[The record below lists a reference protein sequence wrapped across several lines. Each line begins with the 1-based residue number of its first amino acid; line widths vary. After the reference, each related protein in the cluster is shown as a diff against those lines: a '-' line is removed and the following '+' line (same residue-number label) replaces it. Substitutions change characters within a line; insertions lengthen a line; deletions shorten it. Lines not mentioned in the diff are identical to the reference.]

1 MTSEDEVWVQTQIT
15 VTPEEDAMIREI
27 SHSAILSSS
36 PDVPL
41 DVEDKIVYRR
51 EFSQIPFLDTDSEYK
66 IIDIKPPVSIDLF
79 VPRQDEGIQTYLQ
92 GITDVRISQEY
103 KDEATQTLY
112 MASPCP
118 PLEYYRDIMMSM
130 QEVPMPTMKTTMAA
144 ETIISFPPDA
154 LLNDVAEELSAKK
167 IKEEEL
173 EEFTS
178 EFSDNEIANM
188 MVPDILQ
195 FALARALWIL
205 DPRLHEVETSDK
217 EVQTMIKYNNHT
229 DIMIVDSETQTD
241 LTCEPKDSNSKLLSN
256 YFETKNMIFDYL
268 EDWLSKGIDAI
279 AVVDGIMNEIIDK
292 CTEMIRFPM
301 KDETM
306 QTIVTYKLSG
316 EKEQD
321 ILRRLRHG
329 IVVDPMEATMVV
341 PPLIDDLLESVCQ
354 IVSANAPKAVKCIM
368 PTVLRRTMNIIDKLE
383 ELHTEL
389 QPKPLDDVLAARR
402 KKILD
407 SMSKAET
414 ETISTQTTIGG
425 VSEVQKI
432 KDKEVVCSICRRPS
446 VCQYCAIEEDV
457 PQDQP
462 KMLRTQDILLAYKP
476 CYIVTTLS
484 EKEKSQ
490 TPPPPRPPLK
500 KIFPPVRSIL
510 STSMQSSRDS
520 GETMNVFP
528 EPDMMPRESVN
539 EWSYVI
545 DATLMK
551 PVSIGGSHSS
561 AGRTTSSLNNA
572 NSARYYQ
579 YPCARPKFVPS
590 ETVNALEILKNTFCS
605 QENCITSS
613 LEDISSC
620 NLFKRKKV
628 ACVASSCKMCI
639 NRSSSSTDTCCLEQT
654 CKPLSRL
661 HLPTTNTCNQNMKSN
676 DNFKIIPICLSHTS
690 SSQR

>member
-27 SHSAILSSS
+27 SQSAILSSS

-41 DVEDKIVYRR
+41 DVEDKIIYRR
-51 EFSQIPFLDTDSEYK
+51 DFSQIHFFDTESDYK
-66 IIDIKPPVSIDLF
+66 MTDLKPPMSIDLF
-79 VPRQDEGIQTYLQ
+79 VPRQDEANQTYLQ
-92 GITDVRISQEY
+92 GVADVSISQEY

-112 MASPCP
+112 MASPYP
-118 PLEYYRDIMMSM
+118 PLEYYRDIMITM
-130 QEVPMPTMKTTMAA
+130 QEVPMPIMKTTMAA
-144 ETIISFPPDA
+144 QTIISFPPDA
-154 LLNDVAEELSAKK
+154 QLEDVAEELSTKK
-167 IKEEEL
+167 ITEEEL
-173 EEFTS
+173 EEFTTD
-178 EFSDNEIANM
+178 FSDNETANM
-188 MVPDILQ
+188 VVPDILQ
-195 FALARALWIL
+195 FVLARALWIL
-205 DPRLHEVETSDK
+205 DPRLHDIETSDK
-217 EVQTMIKYNNHT
+217 EEQTMIKYNNHT
-229 DIMIVDSETQTD
+229 DMMIIDSETQTD
-241 LTCEPKDSNSKLLSN
+241 LTCEPKYSNSKLLSN
-256 YFETKNMIFDYL
+256 YLETKNLISDYL

-279 AVVDGIMNEIIDK
+279 AVVDEMMNEIIDN
-292 CTEMIRFPM
+292 CTKMIRFPM

-321 ILRRLRHG
+321 ILRKLRHG

-354 IVSANAPKAVKCIM
+354 IVSANALEAVKCIM
-368 PTVLRRTMNIIDKLE
+368 PIVLRRTMNIIEKLE

-389 QPKPLDDVLAARR
+389 QPKPLDGVLAARK

-414 ETISTQTTIGG
+414 ETIATQTVIGG
-425 VSEVQKI
+425 VDEVQKI

-446 VCQYCAIEEDV
+446 VCQYCAVEEDV

-490 TPPPPRPPLK
+490 TLPPPPPPPVK
-500 KIFPPVRSIL
+500 KIFPPMKYML

-520 GETMNVFP
+520 GETMDVFP
-528 EPDMMPRESVN
+528 EPDIMPQESVN
-539 EWSYVI
+539 EWSYVN

-551 PVSIGGSHSS
+551 PVSIDGTHSN
-561 AGRTTSSLNNA
+561 AGRTSSLNHA
-572 NSARYYQ
+572 NSACCYQ
-579 YPCARPKFVPS
+579 YPSARPKFVPS

-620 NLFKRKKV
+620 NMYKKKNV
-628 ACVASSCKMCI
+628 ACVVSSCKACV
-639 NRSSSSTDTCCLEQT
+639 NRSSSSIDTCCLEQT

-661 HLPTTNTCNQNMKSN
+661 HLPTSNIYNQNIKSN

-690 SSQR
+690 SNQS